1 MKILVACLNVNGFGG
16 SEMYHYELVREL
28 NLLGNDIT
36 LFSLRDV
43 DRGDSVRKKLDEF
56 GIRQIDIKTLDVTEK
71 FDIIVAS
78 QPQVNAFI
86 IQYFKGTPIISIIHS
101 EIRSETPILDE
112 NISHYISI
120 RKPIT
125 DMLINEYGI
134 SKDKISLIYNP
145 IDQSRFNSEGGI
157 KNEKTSG
164 IFVGE
169 VLDPIRFKAVSH
181 LVESCIENDWDLY
194 LMSNSKHDF
203 KHPNIKY
210 INTRWDTENV
220 VKHMDFTAGILLGRT
235 TLEGWCCDVPG
246 YIYLIDVNG
255 NLKGIETDPPDDY
268 FKELCNS
275 KHVAK
280 QHIELYEKFIK

>member
-1 MKILVACLNVNGFGG
+1 MKILVCCLNVNGFGG

-28 NLLGNDIT
+28 HSLGNNVT
-36 LFSLRDV
+36 LFSLRDI
-43 DRGDSVRKKLDEF
+43 DKNDSVRKRIDEL
-56 GIRQIDIKTLDVTEK
+56 GIRQIDAKTLDINEK
-71 FDIIVAS
+71 FDIILAS

-86 IQYFKGTPIISIIHS
+86 IQYFKGTPLISVIHS

-134 SKDKISLIYNP
+134 PKDKISLIYNP
-145 IDQSRFNSEGGI
+145 IDQSRFNSEGVT

-181 LVESCIENDWDLY
+181 LVDSCIENDWDLY

-203 KHPNIKY
+203 KHSNIKY

-255 NLKGIETDPPDDY
+255 NLTEIETSQPDNI
-268 FKELCNS
+268 KEMCNS
-275 KHVAK
+275 RYVAN
-280 QHIELYEKFIK
+280 QHIELYKKIIK

>member
-28 NLLGNDIT
+28 NLLGNDVT
-36 LFSLRDV
+36 LFSLRDI

-56 GIRQIDIKTLDVTEK
+56 EIRQIDIKTLDVTEK
-71 FDIIVAS
+71 FDIIIAS

-145 IDQSRFNSEGGI
+145 IDQSRFNSEGRI

-181 LVESCIENDWDLY
+181 LVESCIENDWELY

-268 FKELCNS
+268 FKELCDS
-275 KHVAK
+275 KYVAK